1 VDAARICARR
11 ISLEFEKDFD
21 GRLHVRAY
29 DDLSVARPRPE
40 GESATLVSDRA
51 ETSRLPEEHKGLW
64 WRR

>member
-1 VDAARICARR
+1 MDAARIYARR
-11 ISLEFEKDFD
+11 VSLESEKGFD
-21 GRLHVRAY
+21 GWLHVRAY

-51 ETSRLPEEHKGLW
+51 ETSRLPEERKGLW